1 MFNNIFC
8 YIHKQDMTSRT
19 LGWQLDYKLVD
30 KIDCDSNIQD
40 RDNIIFAT
48 KTYGKKS
55 QNAINGFSITSQEL
69 NQEDAEKSA
78 NSQAIKLTQLLTA
91 SSGTHSEFF
100 ATGYKEITKSGRRRI
115 GASIPSSYTIRNNT
129 ILSMN
134 DNKFQDTLKV
144 NDKFTEKIQFIS
156 KARKAEK
163 SKDFESII
171 KYLFQACNENPQG
184 ELKKFKFLR
193 DAISHNKDKLYNST
207 IDGLKEGFGENYFQL
222 IDNKFD
228 FESEQNIRNLE
239 IQAKSFLRTMHSE
252 LRQELKST

>member
-1 MFNNIFC
+1 MFNNTSY
-8 YIHKQDMTSRT
+8 YIHKQGMASRT
-19 LGWQLDYKLVD
+19 SGWQFDYKLVD

-78 NSQAIKLTQLLTA
+78 NSQAIKLTQLLVA
-91 SSGTHSEFF
+91 SSGIHSKFS
-100 ATGYKEITKSGRRRI
+100 ATGYKEITESGRRRI
-115 GASIPSSYTIRNNT
+115 GTSAHSSYSIRNNA

-134 DNKFQDTLKV
+134 DDKFQDILKV
-144 NDKFTEKIQFIS
+144 SDKFTEKIHFIS

-171 KYLFQACNENPQG
+171 KYLVQACNDNPQG
-184 ELKKFKFLR
+184 ELEKFKFLR
-193 DAISHNKDKLYNST
+193 HVISHNKGKLYNST
-207 IDGLKEGFGENYFQL
+207 ICRLKEGFGENYFQL

-228 FESEQNIRNLE
+228 FESEQNIRNLK
-239 IQAKSFLRTMHSE
+239 IQAKSFLKTMHSE
-252 LRQELKST
+252 LRQELEST